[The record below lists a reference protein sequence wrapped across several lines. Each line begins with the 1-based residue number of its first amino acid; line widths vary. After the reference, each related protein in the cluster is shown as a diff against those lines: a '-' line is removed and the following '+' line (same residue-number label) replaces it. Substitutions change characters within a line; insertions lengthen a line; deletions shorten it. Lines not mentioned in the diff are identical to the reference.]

1 VVDLKTLWM
10 FTAWLP
16 DSVNGGQL
24 LGRCEFPN
32 GLELVGARPVAGEFV
47 RNDLPTLQIEFT
59 DEDYDRDCFDWNG
72 FTFVSEK
79 MRRAMALGPSD
90 IQYLEVDSSRST
102 PLPRSKRYQIMH
114 VPVTE
119 EISDPERSDY
129 FFRHR
134 PGGAIEV
141 EGPPNA
147 VAFRPDVDPA
157 HEIFYDR
164 FFKVIFCTDELALR
178 ILRAGCR
185 EIRFVDPVDL
195 RGWNRYRTL
204 RGIEESEWDPK
215 RKIFRDKLIQEIS

>member
-1 VVDLKTLWM
+1 LKTLWM
-10 FTAWLP
+10 FTPWLP
-16 DSVNGGQL
+16 HSLNGGQL
-24 LGRCEFPN
+24 LGRCNFLN
-32 GLELVGARPVAGEFV
+32 GLDLVRARPVAGEFV

-59 DEDYDRDCFDWNG
+59 DEDYDQDCFDWNG

-79 MRRAMALGPSD
+79 MRRAMALGPLD

-102 PLPRSKRYQIMH
+102 LLPRSKHYQIMH
-114 VPVTE
+114 LPVAE
-119 EISDPERSDY
+119 DVSDPERSDY
-129 FFRHR
+129 LFRHR
-134 PGGAIEV
+134 PGGDIEV
-141 EGPPNA
+141 EGHPNA
-147 VAFRPDVDPA
+147 VAFRRDVEPA

-164 FFKVIFCTDELALR
+164 FFKVIFCTDEFALR

-185 EIRFVDPVDL
+185 EMRFVDPVDL